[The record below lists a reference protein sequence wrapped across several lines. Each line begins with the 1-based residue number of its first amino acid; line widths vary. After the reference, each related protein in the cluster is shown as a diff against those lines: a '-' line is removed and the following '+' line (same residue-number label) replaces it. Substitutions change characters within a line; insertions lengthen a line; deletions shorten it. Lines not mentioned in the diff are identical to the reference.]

1 LRVCFHIAEI
11 KKKAFTKAHQFKEMW
26 EDDRKKM
33 LWENK
38 HKNAID
44 KVIDKNPSNAY
55 IELKMSYYKQMI

>member
-1 LRVCFHIAEI
+1 
-11 KKKAFTKAHQFKEMW
+11 
-26 EDDRKKM
+26 M